1 MNKPAS
7 QLLLVILSVLSLSAL
22 LAQDNKS
29 PSVQYKAYNNY
40 DFRAGE
46 KIIFEDDFRSDQDG
60 EFPSHWELGNGQAVV
75 NKVLEIPALSLIDGN
90 YGKVFPRMKTKQ
102 YLPAEFTVECDH
114 TLPSVNK
121 ASGLVLFLVNT
132 AGKEATLTFND
143 NNVTYTAQPK
153 NMSAQLPDDIRMKK
167 YLDKWNHIA
176 IAYRNNQMKVYVNQF
191 RVLVVPSMDFAP
203 VAIKFGGIGSQKSP
217 IVFTNVKVAEGGSM
231 NMLQKLATDGRLVV
245 HGIKFDYNK
254 ATIKPES
261 MGVLNEI
268 VKLMNDNP
276 SMKFEIQG
284 HTDSDGDDAYNMKL
298 SQARADAVKAF
309 LAETGIDSSRLT
321 AKGYGESKPISDNST
336 PEGKAS
342 NRRVEFVKL

>member
-7 QLLLVILSVLSLSAL
+7 QLLLVISLVLSISAL

-29 PSVQYKAYNNY
+29 PSIQYKTYNNY
-40 DFRAGE
+40 DFSAGE

-75 NKVLEIPALSLIDGN
+75 NKVLEVPSLSLTDGN
-90 YGKVFPRMKTKQ
+90 YGKVAPRMKTKQ

-114 TLPSVNK
+114 ALLSVNK
-121 ASGLVLFLVNT
+121 ASGLVLFLVNA
-132 AGKEATLTFND
+132 AGKEATLSFND

-191 RVLVVPSMDFAP
+191 RVLVIPSMDFSP

-217 IVFTNVKVAEGGSM
+217 IIFTNVKIAEGGGM
-231 NMLQKLATDGRLVV
+231 NMLQRLTTDGRLVV
-245 HGIKFDYNK
+245 HGITFDYNK
-254 ATIKPES
+254 ATIKPAS

-268 VKLMNDNP
+268 VKLMKDNP

-298 SQARADAVKAF
+298 SQARAEAVKAV
-309 LAETGIDSSRLT
+309 LVDMGIDASNLT
-321 AKGYGESKPISDNST
+321 PKGFGKSKPLSDNST
-336 PEGKAS
+336 PEGKAI